1 MLLGFSTNSIGDVD
15 PLDAIPVLCSMGYG
29 SLAITLDHH
38 TINPFANDLPARIAL
53 WRDALAAAGMVCVIE
68 TGARHLLNPAQKHE
82 PTLVTADREGRQR
95 RIDFLCRAID
105 IAVDLGATSVSLWS
119 GVVRDSADE
128 AAIWSRLT
136 GSLAPV
142 LDHAAA
148 RRIPLGF
155 EPEPGMAID
164 TLARYR
170 ELFDRLGRPD
180 HLRLTV
186 DIGHMECMGE
196 RPMADVLRPWAD
208 RVVNV
213 HVDDMLCC
221 RHEHLPLGTGD
232 VDFPPI
238 LAALAAGGY
247 TGGLH
252 IELPRQSHRWV
263 ETASQSAAFLA
274 PLLHEL
280 PRQFSRQL
288 PPKESSR

>member
-1 MLLGFSTNSIGDVD
+1 MLLGYSTNSIGDVD
-15 PLDAIPVLCSMGYG
+15 PLDAIPLLHEMGYR

-38 TINPFANDLPARIAL
+38 TLDPYANDLPARIAR
-53 WRDALAAAGMVCVIE
+53 WRDALAATGMACVVE
-68 TGARHLLNPAQKHE
+68 TGARHLLDPMQKHE
-82 PTLVTADREGRQR
+82 PTLVTADREARTR
-95 RIDFLCRAID
+95 RTDFLRRAID
-105 IAVDLGATSVSLWS
+105 IAVDLGATCVSLWS

-128 AAIWSRLT
+128 AAIWNRLT

-148 RRIPLGF
+148 RRMPLGF

-170 ELFDRLGRPD
+170 HLFDRVGRPD

-196 RPMADVLRPWAD
+196 RPMAGVLRPWAD

-213 HVDDMLCC
+213 HVDDMLAC

-247 TGGLH
+247 VGGLH

-263 ETASQSAAFLA
+263 EIATQSAAFLT
-274 PLLHEL
+274 PLLRKL
-280 PRQFSRQL
+280 PCQL
-288 PPKESSR
+288 PPQESSR